1 MITTY
6 YRVANVIIIYS
17 DISNHESFDNLNK
30 WISDVKKFSNVYT
43 KFLFLEIKLMMRI
56 KEKF

>member
-30 WISDVKKFSNVYT
+30 GISDVKKFSNVYT
-43 KFLFLEIKLMMRI
+43 KFLFLEK
-56 KEKF
+56 K